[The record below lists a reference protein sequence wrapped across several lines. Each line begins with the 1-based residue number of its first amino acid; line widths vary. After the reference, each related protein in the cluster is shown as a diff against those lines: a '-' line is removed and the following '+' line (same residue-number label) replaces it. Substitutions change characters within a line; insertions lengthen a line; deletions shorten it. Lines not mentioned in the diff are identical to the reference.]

1 MLSSELVA
9 EKMFK
14 ILKGN
19 GHSLKLYTDEGADT
33 VDPSEARRFYIID
46 NGTMISLDETDNTRN
61 IKVSLGSNVD
71 HQSIKE
77 TLGQIKKLANR
88 SIIEY
93 TLKNYARTIEPKD
106 FDYQAQKVKDMK
118 QQDKVNEGIG
128 AAYGS
133 SKSSYQ
139 KLENARLVIKHNK
152 AVNEEQ
158 RGSRSRNIQAIYIE
172 NAEGERYRFPS
183 NNLAG
188 GRAMLRH
195 VQAGGNP
202 HDDFGKHI
210 AEQCSELKK
219 LKEFR
224 RYSEKNGLVNED
236 TADIVEAVIGRIN
249 SIRETLN
256 RMKGARTYSS
266 MIEAFEASDEQLDE
280 NGLDDIKT
288 KFTVHH
294 FDENVEGALP
304 YVQSLVREMQAV
316 REHNT
321 KVADTINTLVSVVE
335 NSGKTVWVKEG
346 TDIVGDPEN
355 PMNHTFENS
364 SARAQLG
371 AVMEYIANVLDESE
385 STMSN
390 CLAEASKLVD
400 SINDDAI
407 LGKSAKALASLMPKL
422 RPTHNETPVHAEN
435 NQWEKDINTVL
446 ESFDINKLFS

>member
-19 GHSLKLYTDEGADT
+19 GHDLKLYTDEGADT
-33 VDPSEARRFYIID
+33 VDPSVARRFYIID

-77 TLGQIKKLANR
+77 TLGQIKSLANR

-93 TLKNYARTIEPKD
+93 TLKNYSRNIEPKD
-106 FDYQAQKVKDMK
+106 FDYQAQKVKDMN
-118 QQDKVNEGIG
+118 KVNEGIG
-128 AAYGS
+128 PAYGS

-139 KLENARLVIKHNK
+139 KLENARLVIKHSK

-172 NAEGERYRFPS
+172 NSEGERYKFPS

-202 HDDFGKHI
+202 MDDFGKHI

-249 SIRETLN
+249 SIRETLH
-256 RMKGARTYSS
+256 RMKGARTYTS
-266 MIEAFEASDEQLDE
+266 MIEAFTANDEQLDE
-280 NGLDDIKT
+280 DGLDDIKSQ
-288 KFTVHH
+288 FTVHH

-321 KVADTINTLVSVVE
+321 KVAETINNLVSVVE

-422 RPTHNETPVHAEN
+422 QPAHNETPVHAEN

-446 ESFDINKLFS
+446 ESYDINKLF

>member
-19 GHSLKLYTDEGADT
+19 GHDLKLYTDEGADT
-33 VDPSEARRFYIID
+33 VDPAEARRFFMID
-46 NGTMISLDETDNTRN
+46 TGTMISLDETENTRN

-77 TLGQIKKLANR
+77 TLGQIKTLANR

-93 TLKNYARTIEPKD
+93 TLKNYTKSIEPKD
-106 FDYQAQKVKDMK
+106 FDYQAQKVKDMN
-118 QQDKVNEGIG
+118 QDKVNEGIG

-139 KLENARLVIKHNK
+139 KLESARLVIKHNK

-172 NAEGERYRFPS
+172 NSEGERYKFPS

-202 HDDFGKHI
+202 MDDFGKHI

-304 YVQSLVREMQAV
+304 YVQSLVKEMQAV

-321 KVADTINTLVSVVE
+321 KVAETINNLVSVVE

-407 LGKSAKALASLMPKL
+407 LGKSAKALASLMPRL
-422 RPTHNETPVHAEN
+422 QPTHNETPVHAESD
-435 NQWEKDINTVL
+435 QWEADINKVF
-446 ESFDINKLFS
+446 ESYDINKLFS

>member
-19 GHSLKLYTDEGADT
+19 GHDLKLYTDEGADT
-33 VDPSEARRFYIID
+33 VDPSAARRFYIID

-77 TLGQIKKLANR
+77 TLGQIKSLANR

-93 TLKNYARTIEPKD
+93 TLKNYSRNIEPKD
-106 FDYQAQKVKDMK
+106 FDYQAQKVKDMN
-118 QQDKVNEGIG
+118 KVNEGIG
-128 AAYGS
+128 PAYGS

-139 KLENARLVIKHNK
+139 KLENARLVIKHSK

-172 NAEGERYRFPS
+172 NSEGERYKFPS

-202 HDDFGKHI
+202 MDDFGKHI

-249 SIRETLN
+249 SIRETLH
-256 RMKGARTYSS
+256 RMKGARTYTS
-266 MIEAFEASDEQLDE
+266 MIEAFTANDEQLDE
-280 NGLDDIKT
+280 DGLDDIKSQ
-288 KFTVHH
+288 FTVHH

-321 KVADTINTLVSVVE
+321 KVAETINNLVSVVE

-422 RPTHNETPVHAEN
+422 QPAHNETPVHAEN

-446 ESFDINKLFS
+446 ESYDINKLF

>member
-1 MLSSELVA
+1 MLSSESVA
-9 EKMFK
+9 EKIFK

-19 GHSLKLYTDEGADT
+19 GHELKLYTDEGSDT
-33 VDPSEARRFYIID
+33 VDPQTARRFYMSD
-46 NGTMISLDETDNTRN
+46 TGTMVSLDETDNTRV
-61 IKVSLGSNVD
+61 IKVSMGVNTN
-71 HQSIKE
+71 HQLLKD
-77 TLGQIKKLANR
+77 TLYQIKNLANR

-93 TLKNYARTIEPKD
+93 TLKNYTKNIEPKD
-106 FDYQAQKVKDMK
+106 FDFQAQKVRDMNSNS
-118 QQDKVNEGIG
+118 VTEAIG

-152 AVNEEQ
+152 SVNEEQ
-158 RGSRSRNIQAIYIE
+158 RGSRSRNISAIYIE
-172 NAEGERYRFPS
+172 NAEGERYKFPS

-195 VQAGGNP
+195 VQAGGTP
-202 HDDFGKHI
+202 HDDFGSHI
-210 AEQCSELKK
+210 SEQCSELKK
-219 LKEFR
+219 LKEFK

-236 TADIVEAVIGRIN
+236 TAEIVEAVTARIN
-249 SIRETLN
+249 NIRETLN
-256 RMKGARTYSS
+256 KMKGVRSYNS
-266 MIEAFEASDEQLDE
+266 MLEEFESKEEQLDE
-280 NGLDDIKT
+280 DGLDDIKS

-321 KVADTINTLVSVVE
+321 KVAEAINNLVSVVE
-335 NSGKTVWVKEG
+335 NSGKTVWVKKG
-346 TDIVGDPEN
+346 TDIIGDPEN

-371 AVMEYIANVLDESE
+371 AVMEYIASVLDESE

-390 CLAEASKLVD
+390 LLAEASKMVD

-407 LGKSAKALASLMPKL
+407 LGKSARALATLMPKL
-422 RPTHNETPVHAEN
+422 KPTVSETKVHAEE
-435 NQWEKDINTVL
+435 NQWEQDINKVL
-446 ESFDINKLFS
+446 ESYDITKLFP

>member
-9 EKMFK
+9 EKIFK

-19 GHSLKLYTDEGADT
+19 GHNLKLYTDEGADT
-33 VDPSEARRFYIID
+33 VDPSKGRRFYITD
-46 NGTMISLDETDNTRN
+46 NGTMVSLDETENTRK

-71 HQSIKE
+71 HRSIKE
-77 TLGQIKKLANR
+77 TLTQIKNLANR

-93 TLKNYARTIEPKD
+93 TLKNYTKSIEPKD
-106 FDYQAQKVKDMK
+106 FDYQAQKVKDMN
-118 QQDKVNEGIG
+118 QDTVNEGIG

-139 KLENARLVIKHNK
+139 KLESARLVIKHNK

-172 NAEGERYRFPS
+172 NSEGERYKFPS

-256 RMKGARTYSS
+256 RMKGARTYAS
-266 MIEAFEASDEQLDE
+266 MIEAFEAKDEQLDE

-321 KVADTINTLVSVVE
+321 KVEETINNLVSVVE
-335 NSGKTVWVKEG
+335 NAGKTVWVKEG

-355 PMNHTFENS
+355 PMNHAFEDS

-400 SINDDAI
+400 SVNNDAI

-422 RPTHNETPVHAEN
+422 QPSSSETQLHAEN
-435 NQWEKDINTVL
+435 TQWEDDIVNVL
-446 ESFDINKLFS
+446 EGYDINKIF